1 MSALIQ
7 APPTIVLQNHLPAT
21 RKRTGYAY
29 PKDRSLPG
37 AQKVLRAASF
47 KSSSLLG
54 FKVPKAYTSKVFARR
69 TSLLVF
75 DSLPTFEVTL
85 DTIDARKQL
94 LLEQIVF
101 EDGYSA
107 IYVAGVANG
116 AEAQEAGILPG
127 MCLRAVSDPIEKTQ
141 LWEFTGQEKLRN
153 VKDAINT
160 TRAYTVKLVLDSDPT
175 ISAAMAEEYAGSL
188 VSKDG
193 EEAAAPTPK
202 PTPAATKVDREDLY
216 TDNWEGDVYV
226 GSRWNVLSVGLALTI
241 AVPVL
246 GLIFALSTRG
256 VLWGLNY

>member
-1 MSALIQ
+1 MLAFIQ
-7 APPTIVLQNHLPAT
+7 ASPTNVPRRHLPAT

-29 PKDRSLPG
+29 PKSRSLPG
-37 AQKVLRAASF
+37 AQTILRAACL
-47 KSSSLLG
+47 KSSSLFG
-54 FKVPKAYTSKVFARR
+54 FKVRKACTSKVFARR
-69 TSLLVF
+69 TSLLVRN
-75 DSLPTFEVTL
+75 SLPTFEVTL

-107 IYVAGVANG
+107 IYVAGVAND

-127 MCLRAVSDPIEKTQ
+127 MCLRALSDPVEKTQ
-141 LWEFTGQEKLRN
+141 LWELTGQEKLRN

-160 TRAYTVKLVLDSDPT
+160 TRAYTVKLVFDSEPT
-175 ISAAMAEEYAGSL
+175 ISAAMADEYAGSL
-188 VSKDG
+188 VSKG
-193 EEAAAPTPK
+193 EEESAAPTPK
-202 PTPAATKVDREDLY
+202 PTPAAAKVDREDLY

-246 GLIFALSTRG
+246 GIIFALSTRG